1 MVEPQVGP
9 AHEWSAMSPARRKKK
24 YPANAMERAFVVLA
38 EREREFCARIA
49 LEVAHRRH
57 LADDE
62 HGASTA
68 RQIATFIREEAFP
81 EIRKAVEAELKKNL
95 GPLPSPSFLK
105 GEGPTAS
112 EQVLMDRDLP

>member
-1 MVEPQVGP
+1 VIAPKHP
-9 AHEWSAMSPARRKKK
+9 KK
-24 YPANAMERAFVVLA
+24 YPSNAIEGAFVILA

-49 LEVAHRRH
+49 LEVARRRH

-68 RQIATFIREEAFP
+68 RQIAAFIREEAFP
-81 EIRKAVEAELKKNL
+81 ELRESCEADLKKNR
-95 GPLPSPSFLK
+95 GPLPSSFLLK

-112 EQVLMDRDLP
+112 EQVLKDRDLP